1 MNRTVLVLTDDL
13 FWRTKIDHALKSS
26 QTPGVFLDSP
36 KEIEKKADP
45 TRVGLVLIDLALKE
59 DPIAAITALK
69 KAPKTKNIM
78 VVGYCEHKQL
88 ELIERAK
95 KAGCDQV
102 LMRST
107 FSQNLG
113 DIILKYA
120 LPGSVRQES
129 EEVELPEE

>member
-1 MNRTVLVLTDDL
+1 MNRTVLVLTEDL

-36 KEIEKKADP
+36 AEIEKRADP
-45 TRVGLVLIDLALKE
+45 TRVGLLIVDLALKQ
-59 DPIAAITALK
+59 DPIPAIAALK
-69 KAPKTKNIM
+69 KAPKTRSIW

-95 KAGCDQV
+95 KAGADQV
-102 LMRST
+102 LPRST

-120 LPGSVRQES
+120 LPGSVRQEA

>member
-1 MNRTVLVLTDDL
+1 MNRTVLVLVDDL

-36 KEIEKKADP
+36 ADLEKKADP
-45 TRVGLVLIDLALKE
+45 TRTGLVLVDLALRH
-59 DPIAAITALK
+59 DPLPAITALK
-69 KAPKTKNIM
+69 KAPRTKGIW
-78 VVGYCEHKQL
+78 VVGYCEHKQT
-88 ELIERAK
+88 ELIEKGK

-102 LMRST
+102 LPRST

-120 LPGSVRQES
+120 LPGSVRTES
-129 EEVELPEE
+129 EEAELPEE